1 MGNQNLFASVKRIA
15 RNSRSP
21 RTNQPQVSVLFLNS
35 AMMVRERSGYDMANE
50 LRALQS
56 DNVQIVMVNLGVPR
70 RQRNIINNF
79 QRFGPLS
86 LSHRAVWCHKLTL
99 RIVSLIPHV

>member
-1 MGNQNLFASVKRIA
+1 MILR
-15 RNSRSP
+15 
-21 RTNQPQVSVLFLNS
+21 
-35 AMMVRERSGYDMANE
+35 YDMANE

-79 QRFGPLS
+79 QRFGSIVTFSQGSLVPQVDAKNNFIDNTCDGKNPVHVMGLS
-86 LSHRAVWCHKLTL
+86 
-99 RIVSLIPHV
+99 I